1 MVFACCSI
9 GRTPNSCP
17 KRLGIAVSIHFGALA
32 SVHSVERDPQVAV
45 VNAAGVDRQFILILR
60 DVAEEFPAW

>member
-17 KRLGIAVSIHFGALA
+17 KRLGIAVSIHFEALA